1 MTSPGEVFFAFL
13 KLGLTSFGG
22 PIAHVGYFH
31 REFVERRRWIDD
43 AHYAQLVAVS
53 QFLPGPASSQVGFA
67 LGLIRGGALGGLAA
81 FLGFTL
87 PSALLMF
94 AFAYLTPRL
103 DTTLGAALL
112 HGFKLV
118 AVAVV
123 AHGVLT
129 MAAKL
134 TPDLRRRLI
143 ALAAAIVVLASS
155 TATVQLV
162 VVAAGAMLGLVFCQ
176 RDSSPEGTTF
186 SVRYGP
192 KAGVL
197 LLVTFAVLLG
207 LALLP
212 DGGLSTLVI
221 AAKAFYRAGA
231 LVFGGA
237 HVVLPLLEESV
248 VQPGLIEADEFFAGY
263 GAAQAVPGPMFSVA
277 AFLGARLD
285 SSMMISGSLVSV
297 CAIFLPGMLLVSGV
311 LPVWRMIASREGA
324 VSALAGINAAV
335 VGLLAA
341 ALYDPVWTSAI
352 TAATDAVIAVVG
364 FSLLAFARASVLI
377 VLLWCVLASI
387 AMTLLP

>member
-1 MTSPGEVFFAFL
+1 MTSPGEVFLAFL
-13 KLGLTSFGG
+13 RLGLTSFGG
-22 PIAHVGYFH
+22 PIAHIGYFH
-31 REFVERRRWIDD
+31 REFVERRCWIDD
-43 AHYAQLVAVS
+43 AHYAQLIAVS
-53 QFLPGPASSQVGFA
+53 QFLPGPASSQIGFA
-67 LGLIRGGALGGLAA
+67 IGLIRGGALGGFAA
-81 FLGFTL
+81 FVGFTL

-94 AFAYLTPRL
+94 AFAQLTPRL
-103 DTTLGAALL
+103 DTNMGDALL

-129 MAAKL
+129 MAARL

-143 ALAAAIVVLASS
+143 ALAAAIVVLAAG
-155 TATVQLV
+155 TAIVQLA
-162 VVAAGAMLGLVFCQ
+162 VVAAGAVLGLVFC
-176 RDSSPEGTTF
+176 RHDRTPEGTTF

-192 KAGVL
+192 KVGVL
-197 LLVTFAVLLG
+197 LLVAFAVLLG

-212 DGGLSTLVI
+212 DAELVTLVA

-248 VQPGLIEADEFFAGY
+248 VQPGLIAADEFFAGY

-277 AFLGARLD
+277 AFLGARIDPSAMLV
-285 SSMMISGSLVSV
+285 GSVVSV
-297 CAIFLPGMLLVSGV
+297 CAIFLPGMLLVAGV
-311 LPVWRMIASREGA
+311 LPMWRMIAGRESA
-324 VSALAGINAAV
+324 VSVLTGINAAV

-352 TAATDAVIAVVG
+352 ASPTDAGIAFFG
-364 FSLLAFARASVLI
+364 FLLLAFARASVLL
-377 VLLWCVLASI
+377 VLLWCVLA
-387 AMTLLP
+387 AVALALLV

>member
-67 LGLIRGGALGGLAA
+67 LGLIRGGALGALAA

-94 AFAYLTPRL
+94 AFAHLTPRL

-123 AHGVLT
+123 AQGVLT
-129 MAAKL
+129 MAARL

-143 ALAAAIVVLASS
+143 ALAAAIVVIASS

-162 VVAAGAMLGLVFCQ
+162 VVGAGALLGLVFCR

-212 DGGLSTLVI
+212 DGGRSTLVV

-248 VQPGLIEADEFFAGY
+248 VQPGLIAGDEFFAGY

-285 SSMMISGSLVSV
+285 SSTMIAGSLVSV

-311 LPVWRMIASREGA
+311 LPMWRMVASREGA
-324 VSALAGINAAV
+324 VSVLAGINAAV

-352 TAATDAVIAVVG
+352 TTVTDAVIAIVG
-364 FSLLAFARASVLI
+364 FVLLAFARASVLI

-387 AMTLLP
+387 AITLLP